1 MVISR
6 KFSFLGLFFVVVV
19 VIYGKDTKTDSVVT
33 APRNFVPVDQY
44 EELKYEQGYWTN
56 RIFHPREFYEEIPL
70 IPLEVRYGLGF
81 NGGGST
87 FDQMKSGWIEYED
100 PSVEEFDGGLWNARV
115 GHQLELDVLKTNL
128 SYFLLKTS
136 WADIHTGLNF
146 KYSSIFSPEAIPDT
160 SWGEKRVSWGV
171 GDKFFSPLLLELGI
185 SNSMNIQ
192 WYDSWLIHLRYT
204 YGLATGTF
212 YQSAESYD
220 KSPNGWGPSTSFSIG
235 FRYVL
240 NPGSE
245 NQYLLGADFK
255 HSYTK
260 IDRISD
266 PDDLTPISRFDL
278 ANYGLFFTLSV
289 SKGGKKTVGD
299 IGKEY
304 YYHRDFISAKEN
316 LEEFII
322 RYPLHSNLYRAEKY
336 IEECRKKIPIQL
348 ARAGMN
354 FDERHLTGK
363 ALEKYRQ
370 ARKLTLDVNLLA
382 GLDDRISQIAR
393 KYMYD
398 AERMIVR
405 GQNDSALTVIVKT
418 AAYSEE
424 ARKSIPYFRAKIYL
438 TEGKKAMQSG
448 FFMNALDLFEKSLL
462 QDQEMNIEV
471 ELLRYEIA
479 TMLVNQANQA
489 EDIAAIQLVIKSLED
504 AKNITGNLGE
514 DNENTL
520 KALKEK
526 VIRLEEISIQKDIDR
541 RMADEREKRE
551 VRLRPTIQIG
561 MTIPQVQEILGEPM
575 EIIHKTNKK
584 GEDMQLWLY
593 GSDVDTVLQLSFL
606 EFILFK
612 IERG

>member
-33 APRNFVPVDQY
+33 TPRNFVPVDQY
-44 EELKYEQGYWTN
+44 GELKYEQGYWTN

-100 PSVEEFDGGLWNARV
+100 PSVEKFDGGPWNARV

-136 WADIHTGLNF
+136 WADIHTGLSF
-146 KYSSIFSPEAIPDT
+146 KYSSIFLPEAIPGT
-160 SWGEKRVSWGV
+160 SWGEKQASWGV
-171 GDKFFSPLLLELGI
+171 GDKKFSPFLWELGM

-192 WYDSWLIHLRYT
+192 WYDSWLINVRYV
-204 YGLATGTF
+204 YGLASGKFYRTGK
-212 YQSAESYD
+212 SYD
-220 KSPNGWGPSTSFSIG
+220 DTPSGWGPSSALSAG

-240 NPGSE
+240 NQGAE
-245 NQYLLGADFK
+245 NQFLLGVDLRY
-255 HSYTK
+255 SYTK

-322 RYPLHSNLYRAEKY
+322 GYPLHSNRYRAEKY

-354 FDERHLTGK
+354 FDERHLTEK
-363 ALEKYRQ
+363 ALGKYRQ
-370 ARKLTLDVNLLA
+370 ARNLTLDANLLA
-382 GLDDRISQIAR
+382 GLDERISQIAR

-398 AERMIVR
+398 AERMVVR

-438 TEGKKAMQSG
+438 AEGKKAMQSG
-448 FFMNALDLFEKSLL
+448 FFMNALDFFEKALL
-462 QDQEMNIEV
+462 QVQDLNIEV

-504 AKNITGNLGE
+504 AQNITGNLGE

-551 VRLRPTIQIG
+551 ERLRPTLQIG

>member
-1 MVISR
+1 M
-6 KFSFLGLFFVVVV
+6 
-19 VIYGKDTKTDSVVT
+19 
-33 APRNFVPVDQY
+33 
-44 EELKYEQGYWTN
+44 
-56 RIFHPREFYEEIPL
+56 
-70 IPLEVRYGLGF
+70 
-81 NGGGST
+81 
-87 FDQMKSGWIEYED
+87 
-100 PSVEEFDGGLWNARV
+100 
-115 GHQLELDVLKTNL
+115 
-128 SYFLLKTS
+128 LKTS

-185 SNSMNIQ
+185 SNSINIQ
-192 WYDSWLIHLRYT
+192 WYDSWLINVRYV
-204 YGLATGTF
+204 YGLASGKFYRTGK
-212 YQSAESYD
+212 SYD
-220 KSPNGWGPSTSFSIG
+220 DTPSGWGPSSALSAG

-240 NPGSE
+240 NQGAE
-245 NQYLLGADFK
+245 NQFLLGVDLRY
-255 HSYTK
+255 SYTK

-322 RYPLHSNLYRAEKY
+322 GYPLHSNRYRAEKY

-354 FDERHLTGK
+354 FDERHLTEK
-363 ALEKYRQ
+363 ALGKYRQ
-370 ARKLTLDVNLLA
+370 ARNLTLDANLLA
-382 GLDDRISQIAR
+382 GLDERISQIAR

-398 AERMIVR
+398 AERMVVR

-438 TEGKKAMQSG
+438 AEGKKAMQSG
-448 FFMNALDLFEKSLL
+448 FFMNALDFFEKALL
-462 QDQEMNIEV
+462 QVQDLNIEV

-504 AKNITGNLGE
+504 AQNITGNLGE

-551 VRLRPTIQIG
+551 ERLRPTLQIG

>member
-6 KFSFLGLFFVVVV
+6 NFSFLGLFFVVVV
-19 VIYGKDTKTDSVVT
+19 VIYGKDTKPDSVVT
-33 APRNFVPVDQY
+33 APRNFVQVDRH
-44 EELKYEQGYWTN
+44 EGLEYEQGYWTN

-100 PSVEEFDGGLWNARV
+100 PSVEKFDGGPWNARV

-136 WADIHTGLNF
+136 WADIHTGLSF
-146 KYSSIFSPEAIPDT
+146 KYSSIFLPEAIPGT
-160 SWGEKRVSWGV
+160 SWGEKQASWGV
-171 GDKFFSPLLLELGI
+171 GDKKFSPFLWELGM

-192 WYDSWLIHLRYT
+192 WYDSWLINVRYV
-204 YGLATGTF
+204 YGLASGKFYRTGK
-212 YQSAESYD
+212 SYD
-220 KSPNGWGPSTSFSIG
+220 DTPSGWGPSSALSAG

-240 NPGSE
+240 NQGAE
-245 NQYLLGADFK
+245 NQFLLGVDLRY
-255 HSYTK
+255 SYTK

-322 RYPLHSNLYRAEKY
+322 GYPLHSNRYRAEKY

-354 FDERHLTGK
+354 FDERHLTEK
-363 ALEKYRQ
+363 ALGKYRQ
-370 ARKLTLDVNLLA
+370 ARNLTLDANLLA
-382 GLDDRISQIAR
+382 GLDERISQIAR

-398 AERMIVR
+398 AERMVVR

-438 TEGKKAMQSG
+438 AEGKKAMQSG
-448 FFMNALDLFEKSLL
+448 FFMNALDFFEKALL
-462 QDQEMNIEV
+462 QVQDLNIEV

-504 AKNITGNLGE
+504 AQNITGNLGE

-551 VRLRPTIQIG
+551 VRLRPTLQIG

>member
-1 MVISR
+1 M
-6 KFSFLGLFFVVVV
+6 VV

-136 WADIHTGLNF
+136 WADIHTGLSF
-146 KYSSIFSPEAIPDT
+146 KYSSIFLPEAIPGT
-160 SWGEKRVSWGV
+160 SWGEKQASWGV
-171 GDKFFSPLLLELGI
+171 GDKKFSPFLWELGM

-192 WYDSWLIHLRYT
+192 WYDSWLINVRYV
-204 YGLATGTF
+204 YGLASGKFYRTGK
-212 YQSAESYD
+212 SYD
-220 KSPNGWGPSTSFSIG
+220 DTPSGWGPSSALSAG

-240 NPGSE
+240 NQGAE
-245 NQYLLGADFK
+245 NQFLLGVDLRY
-255 HSYTK
+255 SYTK

-322 RYPLHSNLYRAEKY
+322 GYPLHSNRYRAEKY

-354 FDERHLTGK
+354 FDERHLTEK
-363 ALEKYRQ
+363 ALGKYRQ
-370 ARKLTLDVNLLA
+370 ARNLTLDANLLA
-382 GLDDRISQIAR
+382 GLDERISQIAR

-398 AERMIVR
+398 AERMVVR

-504 AKNITGNLGE
+504 AQNITGNLGE

-551 VRLRPTIQIG
+551 ERLRPTLQIG

>member
-6 KFSFLGLFFVVVV
+6 NFSFLGLFFVVVV

-100 PSVEEFDGGLWNARV
+100 PSVEKFDGGPWNARV

-136 WADIHTGLNF
+136 WADIHTGLSF
-146 KYSSIFSPEAIPDT
+146 KYSSIFLPEAIPGT
-160 SWGEKRVSWGV
+160 SWGEKQASWGV
-171 GDKFFSPLLLELGI
+171 GDKKFSPFLWELGM

-192 WYDSWLIHLRYT
+192 WYDSWLINVRYV
-204 YGLATGTF
+204 YGLASGKFYRTGK
-212 YQSAESYD
+212 SYD
-220 KSPNGWGPSTSFSIG
+220 DTPSGWGPSSALSAG

-240 NPGSE
+240 NQGAE
-245 NQYLLGADFK
+245 NQFLLGVDLRY
-255 HSYTK
+255 SYTK

-322 RYPLHSNLYRAEKY
+322 GYPLHSNRYRAEKY

-354 FDERHLTGK
+354 FDERHLTEK
-363 ALEKYRQ
+363 ALGKYRQ
-370 ARKLTLDVNLLA
+370 ARNLTLDANLLA
-382 GLDDRISQIAR
+382 GLDERISQIAR

-398 AERMIVR
+398 AERMVVR

-438 TEGKKAMQSG
+438 AEGKKAMQSG
-448 FFMNALDLFEKSLL
+448 FFMNALDFFEKALL
-462 QDQEMNIEV
+462 QVQDLNIEV

-504 AKNITGNLGE
+504 AQNITGNLGE

-551 VRLRPTIQIG
+551 ERLRPTLQIG